1 MRIKYEKGK
10 AKIMGRK
17 MIKRLIAGMLTATV
31 AIPTNFMPV
40 QAAKQTAEDYVI
52 YPTPHKME
60 YQEGDYILG
69 KEMNVIYDTGIDE
82 ATKDRLE
89 EAAALKDIKVKE
101 SDEPEKGATNVY
113 VGVHGK
119 DGVAEDYITKEYAP
133 EDALFENTDSYF
145 LASDENVISVLGKDT
160 DSAFYGLTT
169 LYHVFAQLDSL
180 TIRNF
185 EIEDYADVVSRGF
198 IEGYYGNPWSTEDRV
213 NLMTWGG
220 YYKLNAYFYAPKDDP
235 KHRANWDE
243 LYTDEELESK
253 IRPLAEA
260 GNASKCRF
268 VYALHPFP
276 SGNNFRFD
284 TDAHY
289 NEDLAKLKAKFKQ
302 VIDAG
307 VRQIAI
313 LADDF
318 VNPGAANEVRLLNDM
333 STWLA
338 EVKQEYPDMK
348 MTLPFVPYDYMGN
361 GSSSELQTLK
371 SVPENVQIVMTGGRV
386 WGEVTNNFTTTFT
399 NNVGRGPF
407 MWINWPCSDNSHK
420 HLIMGGNST
429 FLHGGVDASKIQG
442 IMLNPMQQSEP
453 SKVAIFANA
462 SYAWNIWDTDADADQ
477 TWEDAFSFVDHNSA
491 VETEASD
498 ALRELSKHMINQN
511 MDSRVTELQESVELK
526 EKLNAFKDKLETE
539 TVTEADVDDL
549 IQEFQTLQDAA
560 ALYKESGNEAIR
572 NQIVYWLDCW
582 KDTTDAA
589 IAYLNGVKSS
599 LNGDVSAVVEYNTE
613 GETAFAQSK
622 THDFLYV
629 NYQEVAEVGV
639 QHIVPFIKKLAE
651 YVSGKAELAL
661 NPDKVIRKYITS
673 RTDTPTGSADNLFD
687 GDDSTSAI
695 YKTPNKITTG
705 TYIGVSYSKAIKI
718 NDIRFLLG
726 AGKDHMDQAKLQ
738 YTTDGKTWK
747 DLELT
752 GMNNSF
758 AGVRNQNQEVSVAK
772 ENLPEDFEAMGIRL
786 IATADNAADAWLQ
799 VNEITINKDEN
810 TDDGDDSELSYTL
823 MKPNRWSV
831 YQGSESL
838 LRDGNDSTFIWFNT
852 GTGDAVN
859 VDDFLGYNLGKVATL
874 ESVHIAVG
882 SPSNGDKFVK
892 YTVETSVNGTSWT
905 AVPGYESHTGTTSGT
920 DVLDIEL
927 NGLSAQYIRI
937 RNLEYRQ
944 TWARFSEFTVTER
957 VNNTGTKD
965 NVFTNIENCE
975 VLGTAAEGTVSLNAA
990 SLSVGAEKYIGIDLG
1005 HIKAVTGI
1013 TSPTGTSLKLQTSM
1027 NGVEWT
1033 EVTDPSQAADARYI
1047 RLYNDT
1053 DAAVDVSW
1061 DAFTV
1066 TYEFIG
1072 EKTVTSDF
1080 AQNDASRDM
1089 RGSGNV
1095 NNVFDGDLTTYGTIT
1110 GVQDSGKKIV
1120 FDLGQTIDFKSIRY
1134 YVKETSLDFLRYA
1147 KFEVAND
1154 PDAANW
1160 TTVLTVGNNS
1170 FENTANTDTAKDYA
1184 ALTHDSEN
1192 PGNMYAEQTGLNVS
1206 GRYLR
1211 VVPLKTYSYRWVDF
1225 YEIQINGGAYISTE
1239 SNRDI
1244 VSTVIEEKGKVPSN
1258 VFEEDYRTV
1267 YKPSEANGSFTYR
1280 ISDLEAK
1287 RTIRMIQNGAAS
1299 DAVVTARIANEDGSN
1314 IQRVTLGK
1322 LSQAINEFAVAS
1334 DKRILDVTVTW
1345 GENIPEISMIK
1356 TSSKAAATVDKT
1368 KLDEAI
1374 AATGSSD
1381 AANWTTD
1388 SKAAVDKAKAVAEE
1402 LKTNEYATQ
1411 DTVDTAAG
1419 ALKTAC
1425 SKAKVKANAT
1435 VLEALR
1441 RAVAEKK
1448 SQKDGEVEVYTAKTF
1463 TAYETV
1469 LNKIVAVLEDTDNL
1483 SQDTAEK
1490 LKTQIE
1496 EKEAALEYSKV
1507 ERELAELE
1515 LQAGVEYNADD
1526 YTTASAKAY
1535 TDAKKALSDLIEA
1548 DNTTRVNPT
1557 EIAAKKAAYTDSITA
1572 LVDVRSLKS
1581 VIAECNERHEGNEK
1595 KYTAASWK
1603 NYSDALD
1610 AANAVLANG
1619 TTESVQEA
1627 KTALQAAE
1635 AALVLKDTSAVQ
1647 TVIDEM
1653 KKVNAENYTSDS
1665 YAVLKAA
1672 IAQAESQIDDETK
1685 ADANIRA
1692 MQDAKAN
1699 LISIVELNAALSDA
1713 AKYEAANYTTDSYTV
1728 LAATVNADN
1737 MNALKTSGTAEQIAE
1752 AVQSIRNAIDGL
1764 VLRATDMDAYRD
1776 KIQFK
1781 SEAGDYTEET
1791 YTEYKEAYDA
1801 LMALDSSTGNVSV
1814 DEFQAAKARF
1824 ENAQAALKMIKADYT
1839 KVDEALAK
1847 VPADLSIYTDATVKT
1862 LKDAIAKVDR
1872 NQPLSKQAEVDAYA
1886 DAIHD
1891 AINNLVVKSKSDDGK
1906 DNQNG
1911 NSNNGQN
1918 NGNTAGNGNGSGKG
1932 NGTSANGAV
1941 KTGDTAPIAGAFALM
1956 ILAAGAVV
1964 TVLKRKRY

>member
-1 MRIKYEKGK
+1 MKGRRVQK
-10 AKIMGRK
+10 VLAAVLAVAMVLP
-17 MIKRLIAGMLTATV
+17 MT
-31 AIPTNFMPV
+31 AIP
-40 QAAKQTAEDYVI
+40 AKAEEAEEVTYKL
-52 YPTPHKME
+52 YPNPQEMT
-60 YQEGDYILG
+60 YQDGSYIL
-69 KEMNVIYDTGIDE
+69 KKNVNVIYDEDIDD
-82 ATKDRLE
+82 ATKARLE
-89 EAAALKDIKVKE
+89 ETAELKGLNVTE
-101 SDEPEKGATNVY
+101 SDAEKSGATNIY
-113 VGVHGK
+113 VGVYGS
-119 DGVAEDYITKEYAP
+119 DGTVDDQIVDEYAV
-133 EDALFENTDSYF
+133 DTSLFDHTDSYF
-145 LASDENVISVLGKDT
+145 LKSDNNTIAVLGKDT
-160 DSAFYGLTT
+160 DASFYGLTT
-169 LYHVFAQLDSL
+169 LYHVLAQTESL
-180 TIRNF
+180 SIRNF
-185 EIEDYADVVSRGF
+185 TIEDYADVVSRGF

-235 KHRANWDE
+235 KHRTKWNE

-361 GSSSELQTLK
+361 GSSSELQALK

-673 RTDTPTGSADNLFD
+673 RTDTPAGSVDNLFD

-786 IATADNAADAWLQ
+786 IATADNEADAWLQ

-831 YQGSESL
+831 YQGAESL

-852 GTGDAVN
+852 GTGDSVK
-859 VDDFLGYNLGKVATL
+859 VDDSLGYNLGKVATL
-874 ESVHIAVG
+874 ESAHIVVG

-892 YTVETSVNGTSWT
+892 YAVETSVDGTTWT
-905 AVPGYESHTGTTSGT
+905 AIPGYDSHTGTTSGT
-920 DVLDIEL
+920 DVLDIKL
-927 NGLSAQYIRI
+927 NGLSAQYIRV
-937 RNLEYRQ
+937 RNLENRK

-957 VNNTGTKD
+957 ENNTGTKD
-965 NVFTNIENCE
+965 NVFTNIENCD
-975 VLGTAAEGTVSLNAA
+975 VLGTAAEGNVSLNAA
-990 SLSVGAEKYIGIDLG
+990 SLSVGAGKYIGIDLG

-1053 DAAVDVSW
+1053 DEAVDVSW

-1080 AQNDASRDM
+1080 AQGDASRDM

-1095 NNVFDGDLTTYGTIT
+1095 NHVFDGDLTTYGSIT
-1110 GVQDSGKKIV
+1110 GVQDTGKKIV
-1120 FDLGQTIDFKSIRY
+1120 FDLGQTINFNSIRY

-1154 PDAANW
+1154 PDAADAEW
-1160 TTVLTVGNNS
+1160 TTVLTVGNDS
-1170 FENTANTDTAKDYA
+1170 FEDTQNMDTAKDYA
-1184 ALTHDSEN
+1184 VLTHDSEN

-1211 VVPLKTYSYRWVDF
+1211 VVPLKTYSHRWVDF

-1280 ISDLEAK
+1280 ISDLDAK
-1287 RTIRMIQNGAAS
+1287 KTIRMIQNGAAS
-1299 DAVVTARIANEDGSN
+1299 DAVVTARVANEDGSD
-1314 IQRVTLGK
+1314 IQAVTLGK

-1356 TSSKAAATVDKT
+1356 TSSKAAATVDKS

-1469 LNKIVAVLEDTDNL
+1469 LNKIVAALEDTDNL

-1627 KTALQAAE
+1627 ETALRAAE
-1635 AALVLKDTSAVQ
+1635 GALVLKDTSAVQ

-1801 LMALDSSTGNVSV
+1801 LMALDSSTGNVSA

-1862 LKDAIAKVDR
+1862 LKDAMR
-1872 NQPLSKQAEVDAYA
+1872 
-1886 DAIHD
+1886 
-1891 AINNLVVKSKSDDGK
+1891 
-1906 DNQNG
+1906 
-1911 NSNNGQN
+1911 
-1918 NGNTAGNGNGSGKG
+1918 
-1932 NGTSANGAV
+1932 
-1941 KTGDTAPIAGAFALM
+1941 
-1956 ILAAGAVV
+1956 
-1964 TVLKRKRY
+1964 

>member
-1 MRIKYEKGK
+1 MKGRRVQK
-10 AKIMGRK
+10 VLAAVLAVAMVLP
-17 MIKRLIAGMLTATV
+17 MT
-31 AIPTNFMPV
+31 AIP
-40 QAAKQTAEDYVI
+40 AKAEEAEEVTYKL
-52 YPTPHKME
+52 YPNPQEMT
-60 YQEGDYILG
+60 YQDGSYIL
-69 KEMNVIYDTGIDE
+69 KKNVNVIYDEDIDD
-82 ATKDRLE
+82 ATKARLE
-89 EAAALKDIKVKE
+89 ETAELKGLNVTE
-101 SDEPEKGATNVY
+101 SDAEKSGATNIY
-113 VGVHGK
+113 VGVYGS
-119 DGVAEDYITKEYAP
+119 DGTVDDQIVDEYAV
-133 EDALFENTDSYF
+133 DTSLFDHTDSYF
-145 LASDENVISVLGKDT
+145 LKSDNNTIAVLGKDT
-160 DSAFYGLTT
+160 DASFYGLTT
-169 LYHVFAQLDSL
+169 LYHVLAQTESL
-180 TIRNF
+180 SIRNF
-185 EIEDYADVVSRGF
+185 TIEDYADVVSRGF

-235 KHRANWDE
+235 KHRTKWNE

-823 MKPNRWSV
+823 MKPDRWSV

-892 YTVETSVNGTSWT
+892 YTVETSVDGTSWT

-965 NVFTNIENCE
+965 NVFTNIKNCE

-990 SLSVGAEKYIGIDLG
+990 SLSVGAGKYIGIDLG

-1033 EVTDPSQAADARYI
+1033 EVTDPSRAADARYI
-1047 RLYNDT
+1047 RLYNHT
-1053 DAAVDVSW
+1053 DVAVDVSW

-1374 AATGSSD
+1374 EATGSSD

-1469 LNKIVAVLEDTDNL
+1469 LNKIVAALEDTDNL

-1627 KTALQAAE
+1627 ETALRAAE
-1635 AALVLKDTSAVQ
+1635 GALVLKDTSAVQ

-1801 LMALDSSTGNVSV
+1801 LMALDSSTGNVSA

-1964 TVLKRKRY
+1964 TVLKRKRH

>member
-1 MRIKYEKGK
+1 MKGRRVQK
-10 AKIMGRK
+10 VLAAVLAVAMVLP
-17 MIKRLIAGMLTATV
+17 MT
-31 AIPTNFMPV
+31 AIP
-40 QAAKQTAEDYVI
+40 AKAEEAEEVTYKL
-52 YPTPHKME
+52 YPNPQEMT
-60 YQEGDYILG
+60 YQDGSYIL
-69 KEMNVIYDTGIDE
+69 KKNVNVIYDEDIDD
-82 ATKDRLE
+82 ATKARLE
-89 EAAALKDIKVKE
+89 ETAELKGLNVTE
-101 SDEPEKGATNVY
+101 SDAEKSGATNIY
-113 VGVHGK
+113 VGVYGS
-119 DGVAEDYITKEYAP
+119 DGTVDDQIVDEYAV
-133 EDALFENTDSYF
+133 DTSLFDHTDSYF
-145 LASDENVISVLGKDT
+145 LKSDNNTIAVLGKDT
-160 DSAFYGLTT
+160 DASFYGLTT
-169 LYHVFAQLDSL
+169 LYHVLAQTESL
-180 TIRNF
+180 SIRNF
-185 EIEDYADVVSRGF
+185 TIEDYADVVSRGF

-772 ENLPEDFEAMGIRL
+772 EKLPKDFEAMGIRL

-823 MKPNRWSV
+823 MKPDRWSV

-874 ESVHIAVG
+874 ESIHIAVG

-892 YTVETSVNGTSWT
+892 YAVETSENGTSWT

-957 VNNTGTKD
+957 ENNTGTKD
-965 NVFTNIENCE
+965 NVFTNIENCD
-975 VLGTAAEGTVSLNAA
+975 VLGTSAEGNVSLNAA
-990 SLSVGAEKYIGIDLG
+990 SLSVGARKYIGIDLG

-1033 EVTDPSQAADARYI
+1033 EVTDPSKAADARYI

-1334 DKRILDVTVTW
+1334 AKRILDVTVTW

-1368 KLDEAI
+1368 KLNEAI

-1425 SKAKVKANAT
+1425 SKAKVKADAT

-1469 LNKIVAVLEDTDNL
+1469 LNKIVAALEDTDNL

-1627 KTALQAAE
+1627 ETALRAAE
-1635 AALVLKDTSAVQ
+1635 GALVLKDTSAVQ

-1801 LMALDSSTGNVSV
+1801 LMALDSSTGNVSA

>member
-1 MRIKYEKGK
+1 
-10 AKIMGRK
+10 
-17 MIKRLIAGMLTATV
+17 
-31 AIPTNFMPV
+31 
-40 QAAKQTAEDYVI
+40 
-52 YPTPHKME
+52 
-60 YQEGDYILG
+60 
-69 KEMNVIYDTGIDE
+69 
-82 ATKDRLE
+82 
-89 EAAALKDIKVKE
+89 
-101 SDEPEKGATNVY
+101 
-113 VGVHGK
+113 
-119 DGVAEDYITKEYAP
+119 
-133 EDALFENTDSYF
+133 
-145 LASDENVISVLGKDT
+145 
-160 DSAFYGLTT
+160 
-169 LYHVFAQLDSL
+169 
-180 TIRNF
+180 
-185 EIEDYADVVSRGF
+185 
-198 IEGYYGNPWSTEDRV
+198 
-213 NLMTWGG
+213 
-220 YYKLNAYFYAPKDDP
+220 
-235 KHRANWDE
+235 
-243 LYTDEELESK
+243 
-253 IRPLAEA
+253 
-260 GNASKCRF
+260 
-268 VYALHPFP
+268 
-276 SGNNFRFD
+276 
-284 TDAHY
+284 
-289 NEDLAKLKAKFKQ
+289 
-302 VIDAG
+302 
-307 VRQIAI
+307 
-313 LADDF
+313 
-318 VNPGAANEVRLLNDM
+318 
-333 STWLA
+333 
-338 EVKQEYPDMK
+338 
-348 MTLPFVPYDYMGN
+348 
-361 GSSSELQTLK
+361 
-371 SVPENVQIVMTGGRV
+371 
-386 WGEVTNNFTTTFT
+386 
-399 NNVGRGPF
+399 
-407 MWINWPCSDNSHK
+407 
-420 HLIMGGNST
+420 
-429 FLHGGVDASKIQG
+429 
-442 IMLNPMQQSEP
+442 
-453 SKVAIFANA
+453 
-462 SYAWNIWDTDADADQ
+462 
-477 TWEDAFSFVDHNSA
+477 
-491 VETEASD
+491 
-498 ALRELSKHMINQN
+498 MINQN

-823 MKPNRWSV
+823 MKPDRWSV

-892 YTVETSVNGTSWT
+892 YTVETSVDGTSWT

-990 SLSVGAEKYIGIDLG
+990 SLSVGARKYIGIDLG

-1027 NGVEWT
+1027 NGVEWK
-1033 EVTDPSQAADARYI
+1033 VTDPSQAADARYI

-1334 DKRILDVTVTW
+1334 NKRILDVTVTW

-1469 LNKIVAVLEDTDNL
+1469 LNKIVAN
-1483 SQDTAEK
+1483 
-1490 LKTQIE
+1490 
-1496 EKEAALEYSKV
+1496 
-1507 ERELAELE
+1507 
-1515 LQAGVEYNADD
+1515 NFFF
-1526 YTTASAKAY
+1526 
-1535 TDAKKALSDLIEA
+1535 
-1548 DNTTRVNPT
+1548 
-1557 EIAAKKAAYTDSITA
+1557 
-1572 LVDVRSLKS
+1572 
-1581 VIAECNERHEGNEK
+1581 
-1595 KYTAASWK
+1595 
-1603 NYSDALD
+1603 
-1610 AANAVLANG
+1610 
-1619 TTESVQEA
+1619 
-1627 KTALQAAE
+1627 
-1635 AALVLKDTSAVQ
+1635 
-1647 TVIDEM
+1647 
-1653 KKVNAENYTSDS
+1653 
-1665 YAVLKAA
+1665 
-1672 IAQAESQIDDETK
+1672 
-1685 ADANIRA
+1685 IR
-1692 MQDAKAN
+1692 
-1699 LISIVELNAALSDA
+1699 
-1713 AKYEAANYTTDSYTV
+1713 
-1728 LAATVNADN
+1728 
-1737 MNALKTSGTAEQIAE
+1737 
-1752 AVQSIRNAIDGL
+1752 
-1764 VLRATDMDAYRD
+1764 
-1776 KIQFK
+1776 
-1781 SEAGDYTEET
+1781 
-1791 YTEYKEAYDA
+1791 
-1801 LMALDSSTGNVSV
+1801 
-1814 DEFQAAKARF
+1814 
-1824 ENAQAALKMIKADYT
+1824 
-1839 KVDEALAK
+1839 
-1847 VPADLSIYTDATVKT
+1847 
-1862 LKDAIAKVDR
+1862 
-1872 NQPLSKQAEVDAYA
+1872 
-1886 DAIHD
+1886 
-1891 AINNLVVKSKSDDGK
+1891 
-1906 DNQNG
+1906 
-1911 NSNNGQN
+1911 
-1918 NGNTAGNGNGSGKG
+1918 
-1932 NGTSANGAV
+1932 
-1941 KTGDTAPIAGAFALM
+1941 
-1956 ILAAGAVV
+1956 
-1964 TVLKRKRY
+1964 

>member
-1 MRIKYEKGK
+1 MKGRRVQK
-10 AKIMGRK
+10 VLAAVLAVAMVLP
-17 MIKRLIAGMLTATV
+17 MT
-31 AIPTNFMPV
+31 AIP
-40 QAAKQTAEDYVI
+40 AKAEEAEEVTYKL
-52 YPTPHKME
+52 YPNPQEMT
-60 YQEGDYILG
+60 YQDGSYIL
-69 KEMNVIYDTGIDE
+69 KKNVNVIYDEDIDD
-82 ATKDRLE
+82 ATKARLKE
-89 EAAALKDIKVKE
+89 TAGLKGLNVTE
-101 SDEPEKGATNVY
+101 SDAEKSGATNIY
-113 VGVHGK
+113 VGVYGS
-119 DGVAEDYITKEYAP
+119 DGTVDDQIVDEYHV
-133 EDALFENTDSYF
+133 DTSLFDHTDSYF
-145 LASDENVISVLGKDT
+145 LKSDNNTIAVLGKDT
-160 DSAFYGLTT
+160 DASFYGLTT
-169 LYHVFAQLDSL
+169 LYHVLAQTESL
-180 TIRNF
+180 SIRNF
-185 EIEDYADVVSRGF
+185 TIKDYADVVSRGF

-673 RTDTPTGSADNLFD
+673 RTDTPTGSVDNLFD

-738 YTTDGKTWK
+738 YTTDGKNWK

-799 VNEITINKDEN
+799 VDEITINKDEN
-810 TDDGDDSELSYTL
+810 TDNGDDSELSYTL

-852 GTGDAVN
+852 GTGDSVK
-859 VDDFLGYNLGKVATL
+859 VDDSLGYNLGKVVTL
-874 ESVHIAVG
+874 ESAHIVVG

-892 YTVETSVNGTSWT
+892 YAVETSVDGTTWT
-905 AVPGYESHTGTTSGT
+905 AVPGYDSHTGTTSGT
-920 DVLDIEL
+920 DVLNIEL
-927 NGLSAQYIRI
+927 NGLSAQYIRV
-937 RNLEYRQ
+937 RNLENRQ

-965 NVFTNIENCE
+965 NVFTNIENCD
-975 VLGTAAEGTVSLNAA
+975 VLGTAAEGNVSLNAA
-990 SLSVGAEKYIGIDLG
+990 SLSVGAGKYIGIDLG

-1047 RLYNDT
+1047 RLYNNT

-1072 EKTVTSDF
+1072 EKAVTSDF
-1080 AQNDASRDM
+1080 AQGDASRDM

-1095 NNVFDGDLTTYGTIT
+1095 NHVFDGDLTTYGSIT
-1110 GVQDSGKKIV
+1110 GAQDTGKKIV
-1120 FDLGQTIDFKSIRY
+1120 FDLGQTINFNSIRY
-1134 YVKETSLDFLRYA
+1134 YVKETSFDFLRYA

-1154 PDAANW
+1154 PDAADEDW

-1170 FENTANTDTAKDYA
+1170 FANTFNTDTAKDYA

-1211 VVPLKTYSYRWVDF
+1211 VVPLKTYSHRWVDF

-1280 ISDLEAK
+1280 ISDLDAK
-1287 RTIRMIQNGAAS
+1287 KTIRMIQNGAAS
-1299 DAVVTARIANEDGSN
+1299 DAVVTARVANEDGSD
-1314 IQRVTLGK
+1314 IQAVTLGK

-1356 TSSKAAATVDKT
+1356 TSGKAAAIVDKS

-1374 AATGSSD
+1374 AAAGSSD

-1388 SKAAVDKAKAVAEE
+1388 SKATVEKAKAVAEE

-1425 SKAKVKANAT
+1425 SKAKVKADAT

-1463 TAYETV
+1463 TAYENV
-1469 LNKIVAVLEDTDNL
+1469 LNKIVAALEDTDNL

-1507 ERELAELE
+1507 ERELAELA
-1515 LQAGVEYNADD
+1515 LQAGADYNAAD

-1557 EIAAKKAAYTDSITA
+1557 EIAAKNAAYTDSIAA

-1581 VIAECNERHEGNEK
+1581 LIAECNELHEGNEK
-1595 KYTAASWK
+1595 QYTAASWK

-1619 TTESVQEA
+1619 TTESVQAA

-1635 AALVLKDTSAVQ
+1635 EALVLKDTSAVQ

-1685 ADANIRA
+1685 ADVNIRA
-1692 MQDAKAN
+1692 MRNAKAN

-1713 AKYEAANYTTDSYTV
+1713 AKYEAADYTADSYAV

-1781 SEAGDYTEET
+1781 SEAGDYTEDT
-1791 YTEYKEAYDA
+1791 YAEYKEAYDV
-1801 LMALDSSTGNVSV
+1801 LMALDSSTGNVSA

-1932 NGTSANGAV
+1932 NGTSSNGAV

>member
-1 MRIKYEKGK
+1 MKGRRVQK
-10 AKIMGRK
+10 VLAAVLAVAMVLP
-17 MIKRLIAGMLTATV
+17 MT
-31 AIPTNFMPV
+31 AIP
-40 QAAKQTAEDYVI
+40 AKAEEAEEVTYKL
-52 YPTPHKME
+52 YPNPQEMT
-60 YQEGDYILG
+60 YQDGSYIL
-69 KEMNVIYDTGIDE
+69 KKNVNVIYDEDIDD
-82 ATKDRLE
+82 ATKARLKE
-89 EAAALKDIKVKE
+89 TAGLKGLNVTE
-101 SDEPEKGATNVY
+101 SDAEKSGATNIY
-113 VGVHGK
+113 VGVYGS
-119 DGVAEDYITKEYAP
+119 DGTVDDQIVDEYHV
-133 EDALFENTDSYF
+133 DTSLFDHTDSYF
-145 LASDENVISVLGKDT
+145 LKSDNNTIAVLGKDT
-160 DSAFYGLTT
+160 DASFYGLTT
-169 LYHVFAQLDSL
+169 LYHVLAQTESL
-180 TIRNF
+180 SIRNF
-185 EIEDYADVVSRGF
+185 TIEDYADVVSRGF

-386 WGEVTNNFTTTFT
+386 WGEVTNDFTTTFT

-673 RTDTPTGSADNLFD
+673 RADTPTGSVDNLFD

-823 MKPNRWSV
+823 MKPDRWSV

-892 YTVETSVNGTSWT
+892 YAVETSVDGTNWT
-905 AVPGYESHTGTTSGT
+905 PVPGYESHTGTTSGT

-944 TWARFSEFTVTER
+944 TWARFSEFTVTKR

-965 NVFTNIENCE
+965 NVFTNIENCD

-990 SLSVGAEKYIGIDLG
+990 SLSVGAGKYIGIDLG

-1033 EVTDPSQAADARYI
+1033 EVTDPSKTADARYI

-1120 FDLGQTIDFKSIRY
+1120 FDLGQTINFKSIRY

-1160 TTVLTVGNNS
+1160 TTVLTVGDNS
-1170 FENTANTDTAKDYA
+1170 FANTANTDTAKDYA
-1184 ALTHDSEN
+1184 ALIHDSEN

-1211 VVPLKTYSYRWVDF
+1211 VVPLKTYSHRWVDF
-1225 YEIQINGGAYISTE
+1225 YEIQINGGDYISTE

-1267 YKPSEANGSFTYR
+1267 YKPSKANGSFTYR

-1299 DAVVTARIANEDGSN
+1299 DAVVTARIANKDGSN
-1314 IQRVTLGK
+1314 IQTVTLGK

-1345 GENIPEISMIK
+1345 RENIPEISMIK
-1356 TSSKAAATVDKT
+1356 TSSKAAATVDKS

-1381 AANWTTD
+1381 AEYWTTD

-1463 TAYETV
+1463 TAYENV
-1469 LNKIVAVLEDTDNL
+1469 LNKIVAALEDTDNL

-1515 LQAGVEYNADD
+1515 LQAGADYNADD

-1581 VIAECNERHEGNEK
+1581 LIAEYNEQHEGNEK

-1635 AALVLKDTSAVQ
+1635 EALVLKDTSAVQ

-1672 IAQAESQIDDETK
+1672 IAQAESQIADETK

-1692 MQDAKAN
+1692 MRNAKAN

-1801 LMALDSSTGNVSV
+1801 LMALDSSTGNVSA
-1814 DEFQAAKARF
+1814 DEFQAAKVRF

-1886 DAIHD
+1886 DAIND

-1932 NGTSANGAV
+1932 NGTSANRAA

>member
-1 MRIKYEKGK
+1 
-10 AKIMGRK
+10 
-17 MIKRLIAGMLTATV
+17 
-31 AIPTNFMPV
+31 
-40 QAAKQTAEDYVI
+40 
-52 YPTPHKME
+52 
-60 YQEGDYILG
+60 
-69 KEMNVIYDTGIDE
+69 
-82 ATKDRLE
+82 
-89 EAAALKDIKVKE
+89 
-101 SDEPEKGATNVY
+101 
-113 VGVHGK
+113 
-119 DGVAEDYITKEYAP
+119 
-133 EDALFENTDSYF
+133 
-145 LASDENVISVLGKDT
+145 
-160 DSAFYGLTT
+160 
-169 LYHVFAQLDSL
+169 
-180 TIRNF
+180 
-185 EIEDYADVVSRGF
+185 
-198 IEGYYGNPWSTEDRV
+198 
-213 NLMTWGG
+213 
-220 YYKLNAYFYAPKDDP
+220 
-235 KHRANWDE
+235 
-243 LYTDEELESK
+243 
-253 IRPLAEA
+253 
-260 GNASKCRF
+260 
-268 VYALHPFP
+268 
-276 SGNNFRFD
+276 
-284 TDAHY
+284 
-289 NEDLAKLKAKFKQ
+289 
-302 VIDAG
+302 
-307 VRQIAI
+307 
-313 LADDF
+313 
-318 VNPGAANEVRLLNDM
+318 
-333 STWLA
+333 
-338 EVKQEYPDMK
+338 
-348 MTLPFVPYDYMGN
+348 MGN
-361 GSSSELQTLK
+361 GSSSELQALK

-673 RTDTPTGSADNLFD
+673 RTDTPTGSVDNLFD

-786 IATADNAADAWLQ
+786 IATADNEADAWLQ

-838 LRDGNDSTFIWFNT
+838 LRDGNNSTFIWFNT
-852 GTGDAVN
+852 GAGDAVN

-892 YTVETSVNGTSWT
+892 YAVETSVDGMSWT

-957 VNNTGTKD
+957 ENNTGTKD
-965 NVFTNIENCE
+965 NVFTNIENCD
-975 VLGTAAEGTVSLNAA
+975 VLGTSAEGTVSLNAA
-990 SLSVGAEKYIGIDLG
+990 SLSVGARKYIGIDLG

-1033 EVTDPSQAADARYI
+1033 EVTDPSKAADARYI

-1160 TTVLTVGNNS
+1160 TTVMS
-1170 FENTANTDTAKDYA
+1170 
-1184 ALTHDSEN
+1184 
-1192 PGNMYAEQTGLNVS
+1192 
-1206 GRYLR
+1206 
-1211 VVPLKTYSYRWVDF
+1211 VP
-1225 YEIQINGGAYISTE
+1225 
-1239 SNRDI
+1239 
-1244 VSTVIEEKGKVPSN
+1244 
-1258 VFEEDYRTV
+1258 
-1267 YKPSEANGSFTYR
+1267 
-1280 ISDLEAK
+1280 
-1287 RTIRMIQNGAAS
+1287 
-1299 DAVVTARIANEDGSN
+1299 
-1314 IQRVTLGK
+1314 
-1322 LSQAINEFAVAS
+1322 
-1334 DKRILDVTVTW
+1334 
-1345 GENIPEISMIK
+1345 
-1356 TSSKAAATVDKT
+1356 
-1368 KLDEAI
+1368 
-1374 AATGSSD
+1374 
-1381 AANWTTD
+1381 
-1388 SKAAVDKAKAVAEE
+1388 
-1402 LKTNEYATQ
+1402 
-1411 DTVDTAAG
+1411 
-1419 ALKTAC
+1419 
-1425 SKAKVKANAT
+1425 
-1435 VLEALR
+1435 
-1441 RAVAEKK
+1441 
-1448 SQKDGEVEVYTAKTF
+1448 
-1463 TAYETV
+1463 
-1469 LNKIVAVLEDTDNL
+1469 
-1483 SQDTAEK
+1483 
-1490 LKTQIE
+1490 
-1496 EKEAALEYSKV
+1496 
-1507 ERELAELE
+1507 
-1515 LQAGVEYNADD
+1515 
-1526 YTTASAKAY
+1526 
-1535 TDAKKALSDLIEA
+1535 
-1548 DNTTRVNPT
+1548 
-1557 EIAAKKAAYTDSITA
+1557 
-1572 LVDVRSLKS
+1572 
-1581 VIAECNERHEGNEK
+1581 
-1595 KYTAASWK
+1595 
-1603 NYSDALD
+1603 
-1610 AANAVLANG
+1610 
-1619 TTESVQEA
+1619 
-1627 KTALQAAE
+1627 
-1635 AALVLKDTSAVQ
+1635 
-1647 TVIDEM
+1647 
-1653 KKVNAENYTSDS
+1653 
-1665 YAVLKAA
+1665 
-1672 IAQAESQIDDETK
+1672 
-1685 ADANIRA
+1685 
-1692 MQDAKAN
+1692 
-1699 LISIVELNAALSDA
+1699 
-1713 AKYEAANYTTDSYTV
+1713 
-1728 LAATVNADN
+1728 
-1737 MNALKTSGTAEQIAE
+1737 
-1752 AVQSIRNAIDGL
+1752 
-1764 VLRATDMDAYRD
+1764 
-1776 KIQFK
+1776 
-1781 SEAGDYTEET
+1781 
-1791 YTEYKEAYDA
+1791 
-1801 LMALDSSTGNVSV
+1801 
-1814 DEFQAAKARF
+1814 
-1824 ENAQAALKMIKADYT
+1824 
-1839 KVDEALAK
+1839 
-1847 VPADLSIYTDATVKT
+1847 
-1862 LKDAIAKVDR
+1862 
-1872 NQPLSKQAEVDAYA
+1872 
-1886 DAIHD
+1886 
-1891 AINNLVVKSKSDDGK
+1891 
-1906 DNQNG
+1906 
-1911 NSNNGQN
+1911 
-1918 NGNTAGNGNGSGKG
+1918 
-1932 NGTSANGAV
+1932 
-1941 KTGDTAPIAGAFALM
+1941 
-1956 ILAAGAVV
+1956 
-1964 TVLKRKRY
+1964 

>member
-1 MRIKYEKGK
+1 MKGRRVQK
-10 AKIMGRK
+10 VLAAVLAVAMVLP
-17 MIKRLIAGMLTATV
+17 MT
-31 AIPTNFMPV
+31 AIP
-40 QAAKQTAEDYVI
+40 AKAEEAEEVTYKL
-52 YPTPHKME
+52 YPNPQEMT
-60 YQEGDYILG
+60 YQDGSYIL
-69 KEMNVIYDTGIDE
+69 KKNVNVIYDEDIDD
-82 ATKDRLE
+82 ATKARLE
-89 EAAALKDIKVKE
+89 ETAELKGLNVTE
-101 SDEPEKGATNVY
+101 SDAEKSGATNIY
-113 VGVHGK
+113 VGVYGS
-119 DGVAEDYITKEYAP
+119 DGTVDDQIVDEYAV
-133 EDALFENTDSYF
+133 DTSLFDHTDSYF
-145 LASDENVISVLGKDT
+145 LKSDNNTIAVLGKDT
-160 DSAFYGLTT
+160 DASFYGLTT
-169 LYHVFAQLDSL
+169 LYHVLAQTESL
-180 TIRNF
+180 SIRNF
-185 EIEDYADVVSRGF
+185 TIEDYADVVSRGF

-235 KHRANWDE
+235 KHRTKWNE

-673 RTDTPTGSADNLFD
+673 RTDTPTGSVDNLFD

-752 GMNNSF
+752 GMDNSF

-772 ENLPEDFEAMGIRL
+772 ENLPEDFEAKGIRL

-810 TDDGDDSELSYTL
+810 TDDGDASELSYTL
-823 MKPNRWSV
+823 MKPERWRV

-852 GTGDAVN
+852 GTGDSVK
-859 VDDFLGYNLGKVATL
+859 VDDSLGYNLGKVATL
-874 ESVHIAVG
+874 ESAHIVVG

-892 YTVETSVNGTSWT
+892 YAVETSVDGTTWT
-905 AVPGYESHTGTTSGT
+905 AIPGYDSHTGTNSGT
-920 DVLDIEL
+920 DVLDIKL
-927 NGLSAQYIRI
+927 NGLSAQYIRV
-937 RNLEYRQ
+937 RNLENRK

-957 VNNTGTKD
+957 ENNTGTKD
-965 NVFTNIENCE
+965 NVFTNIENCD
-975 VLGTAAEGTVSLNAA
+975 VLGTSAEGNVSLNAA
-990 SLSVGAEKYIGIDLG
+990 SLSVGAGKYIGIDLG

-1033 EVTDPSQAADARYI
+1033 EVTDPSLAADARYI

-1053 DAAVDVSW
+1053 DEAVDVSW

-1080 AQNDASRDM
+1080 AQGDASRDM

-1095 NNVFDGDLTTYGTIT
+1095 NHVFDGDLTTYGSIT
-1110 GVQDSGKKIV
+1110 GVQDTGKKIV
-1120 FDLGQTIDFKSIRY
+1120 FDLGQTITFNSIRY

-1154 PDAANW
+1154 PDAADAEW
-1160 TTVLTVGNNS
+1160 TTVLTVGNDS
-1170 FENTANTDTAKDYA
+1170 FEDTQNTDTAKDYA

-1211 VVPLKTYSYRWVDF
+1211 VVPLKTYSHRWVDF

-1280 ISDLEAK
+1280 ISDLDAK
-1287 RTIRMIQNGAAS
+1287 KTIRMIQNGAAS

-1356 TSSKAAATVDKT
+1356 TSSKAAATVNKT

-1469 LNKIVAVLEDTDNL
+1469 LNKIVAALEDTDNL

-1627 KTALQAAE
+1627 ETALRAAE
-1635 AALVLKDTSAVQ
+1635 GALVLKDTSAVQ

-1801 LMALDSSTGNVSV
+1801 LMALDSSTGNVSA

>member
-1 MRIKYEKGK
+1 MKGRRVQK
-10 AKIMGRK
+10 VLAAVLAVAMVLP
-17 MIKRLIAGMLTATV
+17 MT
-31 AIPTNFMPV
+31 AIP
-40 QAAKQTAEDYVI
+40 AKAEEAEEVTYKL
-52 YPTPHKME
+52 YPNPQEMT
-60 YQEGDYILG
+60 YQDGSYIL
-69 KEMNVIYDTGIDE
+69 KKNVNVIYDEDIDD
-82 ATKDRLE
+82 ATKARLE
-89 EAAALKDIKVKE
+89 ETAELKGLNVTE
-101 SDEPEKGATNVY
+101 SDAEKSGATNIY
-113 VGVHGK
+113 VGVYGS
-119 DGVAEDYITKEYAP
+119 DGTVDDQIVDEYAV
-133 EDALFENTDSYF
+133 DTSLFDHTDSYF
-145 LASDENVISVLGKDT
+145 LKSDNNTIAVLGKDT
-160 DSAFYGLTT
+160 DASFYGLTT
-169 LYHVFAQLDSL
+169 LYHVLAQTESL
-180 TIRNF
+180 SIRNF
-185 EIEDYADVVSRGF
+185 TIEDYADVVSRGF

-673 RTDTPTGSADNLFD
+673 RTDTPTGSVDNLFD

-772 ENLPEDFEAMGIRL
+772 ENLPKDFEAMGIRL

-823 MKPNRWSV
+823 MKPDRWSV

-838 LRDGNDSTFIWFNT
+838 LRDGNDSTFIWFST

-892 YTVETSVNGTSWT
+892 YAVETSVNGTSWT

-957 VNNTGTKD
+957 ENNTGTKD
-965 NVFTNIENCE
+965 NVFTNIENCD
-975 VLGTAAEGTVSLNAA
+975 VLGTSAEGNVSLNAA
-990 SLSVGAEKYIGIDLG
+990 SLSVEARKYIGIDLG

-1033 EVTDPSQAADARYI
+1033 EVTDPSKAADARYI
-1047 RLYNDT
+1047 RLYNAT

-1299 DAVVTARIANEDGSN
+1299 DAVVTARIANEDGNN

-1322 LSQAINEFAVAS
+1322 LSQAINEFAVVS

-1368 KLDEAI
+1368 KLEEAI

-1463 TAYETV
+1463 TAYENV
-1469 LNKIVAVLEDTDNL
+1469 LNKIVTALEDTDNL
-1483 SQDTAEK
+1483 SQDIAEK

-1515 LQAGVEYNADD
+1515 LQAGADYNAAD

-1557 EIAAKKAAYTDSITA
+1557 EIAAKNAAYTDSIAA

-1581 VIAECNERHEGNEK
+1581 LIAECNELHEGNEK
-1595 KYTAASWK
+1595 QYTAASWK

-1627 KTALQAAE
+1627 ETALRAAE
-1635 AALVLKDTSAVQ
+1635 GALVLKDTSAVQ

-1801 LMALDSSTGNVSV
+1801 LMALDSSTGNVSA

>member
-1 MRIKYEKGK
+1 MKGRRVQK
-10 AKIMGRK
+10 VLAAVLAVAMVLP
-17 MIKRLIAGMLTATV
+17 MT
-31 AIPTNFMPV
+31 AIP
-40 QAAKQTAEDYVI
+40 AKAEEAEEVTYKL
-52 YPTPHKME
+52 YPNPQEMT
-60 YQEGDYILG
+60 YQDGSYIL
-69 KEMNVIYDTGIDE
+69 KKNVNVIYDEDIDD
-82 ATKDRLE
+82 ATKARLE
-89 EAAALKDIKVKE
+89 ETAELKGLNVTE
-101 SDEPEKGATNVY
+101 SDAEKSGATNIY
-113 VGVHGK
+113 VGVYGS
-119 DGVAEDYITKEYAP
+119 DGTVDDQIVDEYAV
-133 EDALFENTDSYF
+133 DTSLFDHTDSYF
-145 LASDENVISVLGKDT
+145 LKSDNNTIAVLGKDT
-160 DSAFYGLTT
+160 DASFYGLTT
-169 LYHVFAQLDSL
+169 LYHVLAQTESL
-180 TIRNF
+180 SIRNF
-185 EIEDYADVVSRGF
+185 TIEDYADVVSRGF

-268 VYALHPFP
+268 LYALHPFP

-810 TDDGDDSELSYTL
+810 TD
-823 MKPNRWSV
+823 
-831 YQGSESL
+831 
-838 LRDGNDSTFIWFNT
+838 
-852 GTGDAVN
+852 
-859 VDDFLGYNLGKVATL
+859 
-874 ESVHIAVG
+874 
-882 SPSNGDKFVK
+882 
-892 YTVETSVNGTSWT
+892 
-905 AVPGYESHTGTTSGT
+905 
-920 DVLDIEL
+920 
-927 NGLSAQYIRI
+927 
-937 RNLEYRQ
+937 
-944 TWARFSEFTVTER
+944 
-957 VNNTGTKD
+957 

-1469 LNKIVAVLEDTDNL
+1469 LNKIVAALEDTDNL

-1627 KTALQAAE
+1627 ETALRAAE
-1635 AALVLKDTSAVQ
+1635 GALVLKDTSAVQ

-1801 LMALDSSTGNVSV
+1801 LMALDSSTGNVSA